1 MDKISNLITSL
12 KMGSEARKEMVAI
25 PYSKMSLAIAEALE
39 REGFVAGVAKK
50 GKKIH
55 KTIEI
60 KLAYDDLKL
69 PKVKGVER
77 VSKFSKR
84 IYQGVNDIKPV
95 RNGFGLLILSTTKGI
110 VTNKEA
116 RKQNIG
122 GEALFKIW

>member
-1 MDKISNLITSL
+1 
-12 KMGSEARKEMVAI
+12 MGSEARKEMVAI